1 MSGECQRREEEQSI
15 IMAITLR
22 SPLWSPF
29 GSDFDALV
37 RRAFAA
43 PLGMGRPFVPAA
55 DVRTEGTDIVITLE
69 LPGVDAGSL
78 DVQLDGRRLVVSGR
92 RADDRRTERNGFVVR
107 EIRSGSFHRTFPLP
121 EGVTAEQV
129 SADYDAGLLTV
140 RVRDA
145 VADAPQPV
153 AVPVRGL
160 PAAEET
166 PADAEAEQG

>member
-1 MSGECQRREEEQSI
+1 
-15 IMAITLR
+15 MAITLR

-29 GSDFDALV
+29 GSEFDALV

-43 PLGMGRPFVPAA
+43 PLGMGRSFVPAA
-55 DVRTEGTDIVITLE
+55 DVRTEGADIVITLE
-69 LPGVDAGSL
+69 LPGVDAGSTV

-107 EIRSGSFHRTFPLP
+107 EIRSGSFHRAFPLP

-140 RVRDA
+140 RIRDA

-160 PAAEET
+160 PTTSGTLVA
-166 PADAEAEQG
+166 

>member
-1 MSGECQRREEEQSI
+1 MT
-15 IMAITLR
+15 ITLR
-22 SPLWSPF
+22 SPLWNPF
-29 GSDFDALV
+29 GSEFDALV

-43 PLGMGRPFVPAA
+43 PLGVSRSFVPAA

-69 LPGVDAGSL
+69 LAGSTV

-107 EIRSGSFHRTFPLP
+107 EIRSGSFHRAFPLP

-140 RVRDA
+140 RIRDA
-145 VADAPQPV
+145 VADAPKPV

-160 PAAEET
+160 PAT
-166 PADAEAEQG
+166 

>member
-1 MSGECQRREEEQSI
+1 
-15 IMAITLR
+15 MAITLR

-29 GSDFDALV
+29 GSEFDALV

-55 DVRTEGTDIVITLE
+55 DVRTEGTDVVITME
-69 LPGVDAGSL
+69 LPGVDAGSTVE
-78 DVQLDGRRLVVSGR
+78 VQLDGRRLVVSGR
-92 RADDRRTERNGFVVR
+92 RADDRSTERNGFVVR
-107 EIRSGSFHRTFPLP
+107 EIRSGSFHRAFPLP
-121 EGVTAEQV
+121 EGVTTEQV

-140 RVRDA
+140 RIRDA

-160 PAAEET
+160 PAADE
-166 PADAEAEQG
+166 PADAEGQQD